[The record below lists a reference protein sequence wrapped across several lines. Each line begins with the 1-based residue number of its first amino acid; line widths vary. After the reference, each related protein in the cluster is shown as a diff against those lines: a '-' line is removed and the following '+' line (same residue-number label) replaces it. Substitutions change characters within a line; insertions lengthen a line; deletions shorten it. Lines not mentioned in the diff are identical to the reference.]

1 MTESKTQL
9 KTQSKI
15 IIGSRKSRC
24 FNDDDDDYN
33 DEEESWT
40 EDIEMIIN
48 NIRSNCVI
56 LSEYHK
62 DEYIRLKS
70 FLKYFRIPTIILAGF
85 NSVISVGLQPYC
97 DQKFISVINCILSLI
112 CGIIT
117 SMELY
122 LSIQSSLE
130 NELITSKE
138 YHILGLD
145 IYKILTLHK
154 DNRNIK
160 GSIFLESVFNTY
172 EKLIEKSSVLNKKIN
187 DKLLNLDTVIE
198 YNYSSL
204 PNTPPQQNSSRN
216 NILSFFDI
224 NLNKKSNRIIP
235 LKEQHLLINNIN
247 NNNKS
252 YMQKTQPPKK
262 YTASS
267 YLEKLSITNL

>member
-1 MTESKTQL
+1 MESKI
-9 KTQSKI
+9 QSKI
-15 IIGSRKSRC
+15 IGQRKSRC
-24 FNDDDDDYN
+24 LNNNNNDDDGD
-33 DEEESWT
+33 EESWT
-40 EDIEMIIN
+40 EDIELIVN
-48 NIRSNCVI
+48 NIRINCVI

-62 DEYIRLKS
+62 EEYVHLKS

-97 DQKFISVINCILSLI
+97 DQKFISVITCVLSLV

-145 IYKILTLHK
+145 IYKILSLHK

-160 GSIFLESVFNTY
+160 GPIFLESVFNNY

-187 DKLLNLDTVIE
+187 DKLLNLEPVYE
-198 YNYSSL
+198 YNYLS
-204 PNTPPQQNSSRN
+204 PPITPPKLQNSRRN
-216 NILSFFDI
+216 SILSFFDI
-224 NLNKKSNRIIP
+224 NIKTPNSIHP
-235 LKEQHLLINNIN
+235 LKEQPLLITNRSHMP
-247 NNNKS
+247 KS
-252 YMQKTQPPKK
+252 QPPTKK
-262 YTASS
+262 HTSS
-267 YLEKLSITNL
+267 SSSSESSFITNL